1 MFGIDFSELVV
12 IMVVALIV
20 IGPEHLPK
28 VARTAGHLWSRAQRY
43 VNGIKSDI
51 AREME
56 VEELRKI
63 QQEAERKANSIEP
76 ILNQAALDVQQTI
89 KAEVQQPTHVIIE
102 EWERELQIESEQKAA
117 LADKTVSDNKSGT
130 NT

>member
-28 VARTAGHLWSRAQRY
+28 VARTAGHLWGRLQRY

-56 VEELRKI
+56 IDELRKI
-63 QQEAERKANSIEP
+63 QEQAREQANSIEK
-76 ILNQAALDVQQTI
+76 ILTQDELEVKQ
-89 KAEVQQPTHVIIE
+89 KANEAVAQQPTHVIIE
-102 EWERELQIESEQKAA
+102 EWEREFEDASKPEPEQKNPPDPKNSP
-117 LADKTVSDNKSGT
+117 DK
-130 NT
+130 

>member
-12 IMVVALIV
+12 IMVVGLIV

-28 VARTAGHLWSRAQRY
+28 VARTAGHLWGRAQRY
-43 VNGIKSDI
+43 ARGIKSDI

-63 QQEAERKANSIEP
+63 QQEAQRQANSIEP
-76 ILNQAALDVQQTI
+76 ILSQAELDMKQKVQS
-89 KAEVQQPTHVIIE
+89 EVQQPTHLIIE
-102 EWERELQIESEQKAA
+102 EWERELQAEAEQKASQT
-117 LADKTVSDNKSGT
+117 DKAVADNKSAP

>member
-1 MFGIDFSELVV
+1 MFGIDFTELLV

-28 VARTAGHLWSRAQRY
+28 VARTAGHPWGRAQRY
-43 VNGIKSDI
+43 VNGIKTDI

-63 QQEAERKANSIEP
+63 QLEAEQKANSIEP
-76 ILNQAALDVQQTI
+76 ILKQTAQDVQQTI
-89 KAEVQQPTHVIIE
+89 NTEVQQPAHVIIE

-117 LADKTVSDNKSGT
+117 ASGT
-130 NT
+130 AAAENKPGSSI

>member
-12 IMVVALIV
+12 ILVVALIV

-28 VARTAGHLWSRAQRY
+28 VARTAGHLWGRAQRY
-43 VNGIKSDI
+43 VNGLKSDI

-63 QQEAERKANSIEP
+63 EEQAREQANSIEK
-76 ILNQAALDVQQTI
+76 ILT
-89 KAEVQQPTHVIIE
+89 KAELEVKQKAGEAMQPTHEIIE
-102 EWERELQIESEQKAA
+102 TWERELQDAPEQK
-117 LADKTVSDNKSGT
+117 KTPN
-130 NT
+130 

>member
-28 VARTAGHLWSRAQRY
+28 VARTAGHLWGRAQRY
-43 VNGIKSDI
+43 ANGVRSDI

-56 VEELRKI
+56 VEELRKM
-63 QQEAERKANSIEP
+63 QEEAQRQANSIVP
-76 ILNQAALDVQQTI
+76 ILSQAELDMRQKI
-89 KAEVQQPTHVIIE
+89 KSEVQQPTHVIIE
-102 EWERELQIESEQKAA
+102 EWERELQVEAEQKAA
-117 LADKTVSDNKSGT
+117 AAEKIASDNKSLP

>member
-12 IMVVALIV
+12 ITVVALIV

-63 QQEAERKANSIEP
+63 QQEAQEQANSIEP
-76 ILNQAALDVQQTI
+76 ILNQAALDVKQKI
-89 KAEVQQPTHVIIE
+89 NAEVQQPAHVIIE
-102 EWERELQIESEQKAA
+102 EWERELQVEAEQKPFPAEKA
-117 LADKTVSDNKSGT
+117 VSDNKSAP

>member
-1 MFGIDFSELVV
+1 MFGIDFTELLV

-28 VARTAGHLWSRAQRY
+28 VARTAGHLWGRAQRY
-43 VNGIKSDI
+43 VNGIKTDI

-63 QQEAERKANSIEP
+63 QLEAEQKANSIEP
-76 ILNQAALDVQQTI
+76 ILKQTAQDVQQKIST
-89 KAEVQQPTHVIIE
+89 EVEQPAHVIIE
-102 EWERELQIESEQKAA
+102 EWERELQIETEQKAA
-117 LADKTVSDNKSGT
+117 ASETVAVENKPGSST
-130 NT
+130 

>member
-12 IMVVALIV
+12 IMVVAVIV

-28 VARTAGHLWSRAQRY
+28 VARTAGLLWSRLQRY

-56 VEELRKI
+56 VDELRKM
-63 QQEAERKANSIEP
+63 QQQTQAEVSQLEQSVQQAGQEMA
-76 ILNQAALDVQQTI
+76 QAAPLQQTH
-89 KAEVQQPTHVIIE
+89 EIIE
-102 EWERELQIESEQKAA
+102 EMERELHDGSGQQPNQK
-117 LADKTVSDNKSGT
+117 NK
-130 NT
+130 

>member
-63 QQEAERKANSIEP
+63 QKEAEQKANSIEP
-76 ILNQAALDVQQTI
+76 ILDQAALDVQQKI
-89 KAEVQQPTHVIIE
+89 SAEVEQPTHVIIE
-102 EWERELQIESEQKAA
+102 EWERELQIEAEQKAA
-117 LADKTVSDNKSGT
+117 ASGT
-130 NT
+130 TTAENKPGSNA

>member
-12 IMVVALIV
+12 ICVVALIV

-28 VARTAGHLWSRAQRY
+28 VARTAGHLWSRLQRY

-63 QQEAERKANSIEP
+63 QQEAQEKANSIEP
-76 ILNQAALDVQQTI
+76 ILRQTVQDVQQTVN
-89 KAEVQQPTHVIIE
+89 AEVQQPTHVIIE
-102 EWERELQIESEQKAA
+102 EWERELQIEPEPKAA
-117 LADKTVSDNKSGT
+117 AAEKPASDNRSGS

>member
-1 MFGIDFSELVV
+1 MFGIDFTELVV

-63 QQEAERKANSIEP
+63 QQEAEQKANSIEP
-76 ILNQAALDVQQTI
+76 ILKQTVQ
-89 KAEVQQPTHVIIE
+89 EVQQPTHVIIE
-102 EWERELQIESEQKAA
+102 EWERELQIEAEQKAA
-117 LADKTVSDNKSGT
+117 ATGKAVPDNKSAPQ
-130 NT
+130 

>member
-28 VARTAGHLWSRAQRY
+28 VARTAGHLWGRAQRY

-51 AREME
+51 ARDME
-56 VEELRKI
+56 IEELRQLREKV
-63 QQEAERKANSIEP
+63 QQEASGIEQTVK
-76 ILNQAALDVQQTI
+76 QAGQNMEQQI
-89 KAEVQQPTHVIIE
+89 KAGVQPVHEIIE
-102 EWERELQIESEQKAA
+102 QGARELQGATGQKITPETSKP
-117 LADKTVSDNKSGT
+117 DQKKSSDN
-130 NT
+130 

>member
-63 QQEAERKANSIEP
+63 QQQAQEKANSIEP
-76 ILNQAALDVQQTI
+76 ILNQAVQDVQQTI
-89 KAEVQQPTHVIIE
+89 NAEVQQPTHVIIE

-117 LADKTVSDNKSGT
+117 LAEKAVSDNKSGT

>member
-63 QQEAERKANSIEP
+63 QEQAQQQANSIEK
-76 ILNQAALDVQQTI
+76 ILTQAELDVKQQ
-89 KAEVQQPTHVIIE
+89 ASAAVQQPTHVIIE
-102 EWERELQIESEQKAA
+102 EWERDFQEAPEQKN
-117 LADKTVSDNKSGT
+117 LPDQKDVPK
-130 NT
+130 

>member
-1 MFGIDFSELVV
+1 MFGIDFSELLV

-28 VARTAGHLWSRAQRY
+28 VARTAGHLWGRAQRY
-43 VNGIKSDI
+43 VNGIKTDI

-63 QQEAERKANSIEP
+63 QQEAEQKANSIEP
-76 ILNQAALDVQQTI
+76 ILNQAAQDVQQTI
-89 KAEVQQPTHVIIE
+89 NTEVQQPTHVIIE

-117 LADKTVSDNKSGT
+117 ASENKPGT
-130 NT
+130 NI

>member
-1 MFGIDFSELVV
+1 MFGIDFTELLV

-28 VARTAGHLWSRAQRY
+28 VARTAGHLWGRAQRY
-43 VNGIKSDI
+43 VNGIKTDI

-63 QQEAERKANSIEP
+63 QLEAEQKANSIEP
-76 ILNQAALDVQQTI
+76 ILKQTAQDVQQKI
-89 KAEVQQPTHVIIE
+89 SSEVEQPTHVIIE
-102 EWERELQIESEQKAA
+102 EWERELQIEAEQKAA
-117 LADKTVSDNKSGT
+117 ASVTVAAENKTGSST
-130 NT
+130 